1 MVMVV
6 AALAVLATL
15 AVLVKDEFENI
26 FLFGVVVVD
35 SLFVVS
41 GTVFDLC
48 E

>member
-1 MVMVV
+1 MVV
-6 AALAVLATL
+6 TVL

-26 FLFGVVVVD
+26 FLSGVVVVD